1 MLILE
6 RKSMLSREVTNEV
19 CDEHTEC
26 EADGSQLTAR
36 QTKVQ
41 QSSHFLE
48 TRIVS
53 MKKADHR
60 EAAVSANDPA
70 RWCSLQSKW
79 GS

>member
-53 MKKADHR
+53 DFLTSDQN
-60 EAAVSANDPA
+60 EVS
-70 RWCSLQSKW
+70 RFS
-79 GS
+79 G